1 MPVNIVKNSDDEK
14 NWEAAKAEASKQGQ
28 EKNWAYV
35 MSIYK
40 KMSGNNL
47 DKQAS
52 VDSDESLIER
62 WKQHND
68 YSAYRKLKDKNRGM
82 VMQSV
87 NTYRAANI
95 PSSSLEAEAWTLFD
109 DAVNNFKSTEGAKFS
124 TYLNYQL
131 RKLDR
136 HTKKYQN
143 VARIPEALAGKIGN
157 YDRVSHELAEK
168 NKKQP
173 THQEMAKA
181 LGMSVKHV
189 KQLHTSRRGDI
200 YESWGEED
208 GGINYDERTNWL
220 LVELRDELT
229 DQERRVYDHL
239 IGYNTKMITNK
250 RELATKLG
258 MSPGRISQITGDI
271 SRKIS
276 PHIKKK
282 VG

>member
-1 MPVNIVKNSDDEK
+1 MPVNVVKTQEDEK
-14 NWEAAKAEASKQGQ
+14 NWEKAKEIAAQ
-28 EKNWAYV
+28 EGHEKDWAYV
-35 MSIYK
+35 MAIYK
-40 KMSGNNL
+40 KLSGGGME
-47 DKQAS
+47 KKAA
-52 VDSDESLIER
+52 VESDEELIVK
-62 WKQHND
+62 WKQQND
-68 YSAYRKLKDKNRGM
+68 YTAYRKLKDKNRGM
-82 VMQSV
+82 VMQAV

-109 DAVNNFKSTEGAKFS
+109 DAVNNFKTTEGAKFS

-143 VARIPEALAGKIGN
+143 VARIPEALAGKIGD
-157 YDRVSHELAEK
+157 YDRVQQELAQRTG
-168 NKKQP
+168 KQP

-181 LGMSVKHV
+181 MGMSVKHV

-200 YESWGEED
+200 YESWSEED

-229 DQERRVYDHL
+229 EQERKVYDHL

-250 RELATKLG
+250 RELAAKLG
-258 MSPGRISQITGDI
+258 MSPGRVSQITGDI

-276 PHIKKK
+276 PHLKKK
-282 VG
+282 V